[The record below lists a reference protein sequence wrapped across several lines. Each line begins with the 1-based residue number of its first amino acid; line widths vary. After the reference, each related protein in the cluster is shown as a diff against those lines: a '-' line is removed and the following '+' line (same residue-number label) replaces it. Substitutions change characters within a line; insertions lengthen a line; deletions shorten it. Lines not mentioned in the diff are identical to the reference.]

1 VKEIKNER
9 SREAQ
14 GRRAG
19 FVSQAIAV
27 VLDAGWIL
35 LEYFVVL
42 VIVAVLRGLFT
53 SASFHLPKPAT
64 WVSVVAL
71 FVIGVATLQAAWS
84 GAGRTPGMGMIG
96 LRVVAADGT
105 RLGSRRAFWRAVLM
119 VGTLGLLVVTSLFS
133 RTNRSLYDK
142 WCGSSVIYEWRPAT
156 PSSSPSSSA

>member
-19 FVSQAIAV
+19 FVSQVIALA
-27 VLDAGWIL
+27 LDAAWIL

-42 VIVAVLRGLFT
+42 VIFTVVRGLFT
-53 SASFHLPKPAT
+53 SESFHLPKPDT

-71 FVIGVATLQAAWS
+71 FVIGVATLEAAWS
-84 GAGRTPGMGMIG
+84 GAGRTPGMGLIG

-105 RLGSRRAFWRAVLM
+105 RLMSRRAFWRAVL
-119 VGTLGLLVVTSLFS
+119 VLGTLGLLVVTTLFS

-156 PSSSPSSSA
+156 PSSASSPA